1 MTQTLQEQIN
11 ELISEIEVGL
21 LKEHIHTGVPQ
32 VALEYQS
39 KLSAYLSSS
48 YGQVEI
54 LDTREAKYFV
64 NTRKDYKSDNACRKS
79 WENTHDGIAQKFW
92 ENRVERLQVLI
103 RALEK
108 IYYFGRDEARQKDL
122 K

>member
-1 MTQTLQEQIN
+1 MTLEQQIN
-11 ELISEIEVGL
+11 ALIAEIEEGL
-21 LKEHIHTGVPQ
+21 LTGKIHTGVPV
-32 VALEYQS
+32 VALEYQT

-54 LDTREAKYFV
+54 LDTREARYFV
-64 NTRKDYKSDNACRKS
+64 NEREKFKSDNACRKS
-79 WENTHDGIAQKFW
+79 WETTNDGIAQTFW
-92 ENRVERLQVLI
+92 ENRVERLQVLV

-108 IYYFGRDEARQKDL
+108 LFYWGRDEARQREL